1 MLGVRFSVKRSEANS
16 MTDDFE
22 DHCWKDIV
30 PANVLELYKHYKRDV
45 FVGPKPALLA
55 IDLYELA
62 YQGGPHPVDEVARQY
77 PSSCGENAWKAIEPT
92 KRLFAAARA
101 AGIPIFYSTG
111 DTRVASRPGAI
122 KATNRRM
129 ERGSEDLYAIR
140 PEFAPQPGDVVITKQ
155 RASAFFGTPLTAH
168 LTQFGIQSL
177 IIIGESTS
185 GCVRASTVDG
195 YSHGYHMTMVE
206 ECCFDRSE
214 LSHKVNLFDLHHKY
228 ADVMK
233 VDRVAAHLEGLV
245 RKGKAA

>member
-1 MLGVRFSVKRSEANS
+1 

-22 DHCWKDIV
+22 DHCWKDVI
-30 PANVLELYKHYKRDV
+30 PPNVLELYKHYKRDI

-55 IDLYELA
+55 IDLYEMA
-62 YQGGPHPVDEVARQY
+62 YQGGAKPVDEVSKEF
-77 PSSCGENAWKAIEPT
+77 PSSCGINAWKAIEPT

-111 DTRVASRPGAI
+111 DTRPASRPGAI

-129 ERGSEDLYAIR
+129 GSAGDDLFAIR
-140 PEFAPQPGDVVITKQ
+140 PEWAPQPGDIVITKQ

-168 LTQFGIQSL
+168 LTQLGIQSL

-206 ECCFDRSE
+206 ECCFDRSDI
-214 LSHKVNLFDLHHKY
+214 SHKINLFDLHHKY

-233 VDRVAAHLEGLV
+233 IDQVVSHLEG
-245 RKGKAA
+245 RRGAEKAA